1 MLISQSAQ
9 SKTALVLVDIQ
20 NDFLEG
26 GSLAVADS
34 NSILQPVN
42 SLIKQMKAKGG
53 LVVASKDW
61 HPQNHISF
69 ASNHADKQVFETKEI
84 EYEGVK
90 GTQVMWPDHCV
101 QHSFGSEISKHIDER
116 DIDFIVH
123 KGMNAH
129 VDSYS
134 AFADNNYSEITS
146 LAKILYQHHV
156 ETVIIVGL
164 AADYCVKWT
173 CLDAI
178 KFGFKTILVKE
189 CTKPVDPQQFE
200 ATLSELKSKG
210 VSIIQ
215 HYSEA
220 LC

>member
-1 MLISQSAQ
+1 M

-42 SLIKQMKAKGG
+42 SLIKQVKAKNG
-53 LVVASKDW
+53 LIIATKDW
-61 HPQNHISF
+61 HPQDHVSF
-69 ASNHADKQVFETKEI
+69 ASNNPDKKVFETKEI

-90 GTQVMWPDHCV
+90 GMQVMWPDHCV
-101 QHSFGSEISKHIDER
+101 QNSFGSEISKQIDEK

-123 KGMNAH
+123 KGMNNR

-146 LAKILYQHHV
+146 LAKILYQNHIDN
-156 ETVIIVGL
+156 VIIVGI
-164 AADYCVKWT
+164 ATDYCVRWT

-189 CTKPVDPQQFE
+189 CTKPVDPQHFE
-200 ATLSELKSKG
+200 TTLSELESKG
-210 VSIIQ
+210 VSIQ
-215 HYSEA
+215 HYSETS
-220 LC
+220 C

>member
-1 MLISQSAQ
+1 MQ
-9 SKTALVLVDIQ
+9 SKLALVLVDIQ

-42 SLIKQMKAKGG
+42 SLIKQVKAKNG

-69 ASNHADKQVFETKEI
+69 ASNHPDTHVFETKEI
-84 EYEGVK
+84 
-90 GTQVMWPDHCV
+90 D
-101 QHSFGSEISKHIDER
+101 
-116 DIDFIVH
+116 
-123 KGMNAH
+123 
-129 VDSYS
+129 
-134 AFADNNYSEITS
+134 

-200 ATLSELKSKG
+200 STLSELESKG
-210 VSIIQ
+210 VSIQ
-215 HYSEA
+215 HYSENFF
-220 LC
+220 

>member
-1 MLISQSAQ
+1 MQ
-9 SKTALVLVDIQ
+9 SKLALILVDIQ

-26 GSLAVADS
+26 GSLAVAES

-42 SLIKQMKAKGG
+42 SLIKQVKAKGG
-53 LVVASKDW
+53 LIVASKDW
-61 HPQNHISF
+61 HPQNHTSF

-101 QHSFGSEISKHIDER
+101 QHSFGSEISKQIDEK

-123 KGMNAH
+123 KGMNVR

-134 AFADNNYSEITS
+134 AFADNNYSEITN
-146 LAKILYQHHV
+146 LAKILYQNHV
-156 ETVIIVGL
+156 DTVIVVGL

-178 KFGFKTILVKE
+178 KFGFKTILTQE

-210 VSIIQ
+210 VLIQ
-215 HYSEA
+215 HYSETF
-220 LC
+220 C